1 MDRIKNNYNHT
12 LNACYL
18 GYITQAIINNFAPLL
33 FLTFQKSYGISL
45 SKISLLVTLNF
56 GIQLIVDFFAAKFV
70 DKIGYRI
77 CMQIAHVCAGFGLI
91 GMAILP
97 EFLSN
102 QFWGLVIA
110 IILYAIG
117 GGLIEVLISPI
128 VEACP
133 TDRKEAAMSILHS
146 FYCWGHV
153 GVILISTLFVTLL
166 GIHRWKLLA
175 IIWSLI
181 PFLNAAYFSLVPL
194 KTLNEEE
201 NGLNIRQ
208 LFQLRHFWILVVLM
222 MCAGASEQ
230 AVSQWASAFA
240 ESGLHISKTVGDLA
254 GPCMFATLMGVSR
267 ILTAKFTSRF
277 KLEHMMLLSSIL
289 CASCYLLI
297 GISANPLMGLMG
309 CALCGFSVGI
319 LWPGTFSLAMQKIPL
334 GGTAMFAFFALAGD
348 IGCATGPALVGF
360 ISDVA
365 NNNLKIG
372 ILFSIIFP
380 ICLILGLGMF
390 TREKKGVVYEV

>member
-153 GVILISTLFVTLL
+153 GVILISTLFFTLI

-175 IIWSLI
+175 ILWSLI

-297 GISANPLMGLMG
+297 GISTNPLMGLMG

-348 IGCATGPALVGF
+348 IGCATGPALVGLV
-360 ISDVA
+360 SEVSQ
-365 NNNLKIG
+365 NNIRMG
-372 ILFSIIFP
+372 ILFAIIFP
-380 ICLILGLGMF
+380 IFLLIGLLLLRKNKLGS
-390 TREKKGVVYEV
+390 

>member
-153 GVILISTLFVTLL
+153 GVILISTLFFTLL

-348 IGCATGPALVGF
+348 IGCATGPALVGLV
-360 ISDVA
+360 SEVSQ
-365 NNNLKIG
+365 NNIRMG
-372 ILFSIIFP
+372 ILFAIIFP
-380 ICLILGLGMF
+380 IFLLIGLLLLRKNKLGS
-390 TREKKGVVYEV
+390 

>member
-33 FLTFQKSYGISL
+33 FLTFQKSSGISL

-77 CMQIAHVCAGFGLI
+77 CKQIAHVCAGFGLI

-110 IILYAIG
+110 IILYAVG

-153 GVILISTLFVTLL
+153 GVILISTLFFTLI

-175 IIWSLI
+175 ILWSLI

-297 GISANPLMGLMG
+297 GISTNPLMGLMG

-348 IGCATGPALVGF
+348 IGCATGPALVGLV
-360 ISDVA
+360 SEVSQ
-365 NNNLKIG
+365 NNIRMG
-372 ILFSIIFP
+372 ILFAIIFP
-380 ICLILGLGMF
+380 IFLLIGLLLLRKNKLGS
-390 TREKKGVVYEV
+390 